1 MKKNYRNF
9 LIAILA
15 VLVLGSCEKDPKGT
29 LYTGGSGLVSFIS
42 PTYYPALTDTDGKI
56 INVPIGRTDKGGQL
70 SVKVNLTSSLPKY
83 TTVFTV
89 PADASFAAGEAAT
102 NVKVSYSDLS
112 LIDPSSLAISATTG
126 FNIAVS
132 LAFPFTL
139 TFNDLTLVSPSHATT
154 IIVNASKLLNFT
166 ALGTATLNSNN
177 GWWGETYTRLVLKAV
192 GANVYKITSPFYN
205 RDIAFMVKSDGVT
218 VVCPNQ
224 VIDVHPSYGNVTMG
238 TVTGT
243 ISGKVV
249 TLNVGAYTVAAGSF
263 GGGQEI
269 ITLP

>member
-1 MKKNYRNF
+1 MKNNYRNF
-9 LIAILA
+9 LLAILA
-15 VLVLGSCEKDPKGT
+15 VLVLASCEKETKGA
-29 LYTGGSGLVSFIS
+29 LYAGAPGLVSFMTTI
-42 PTYYPALTDTDGKI
+42 YYPALTDTDGKI
-56 INVPIGRTDKGGQL
+56 INVPIGRTDNGGPL
-70 SVKVNLTSSLPKY
+70 SVKVNLTSTLANY

-89 PADASFAAGEAAT
+89 PTDASFAAGEAAT
-102 NVKVSYSDLS
+102 NVKVSYSNLA
-112 LIDPSSLAISATTG
+112 LIDPSSLAISSTTG

-139 TFNDLTLVSPSHATT
+139 TFNDPALVSPSKVSS
-154 IIVNASKLLNFT
+154 INVNASKLLAFT
-166 ALGTATLNSNN
+166 ALGTATLNSMN
-177 GWWGETYTRLVLKAV
+177 GWWGETYTVLVTKAV
-192 GANVYKITSPFYN
+192 GANVYQLISPFYN
-205 RDIAFMVKSDGVT
+205 RNVAFMVKSNGTT

-238 TVTGT
+238 SVVGT